1 MKLIEKLERFPLP
14 ISGMKV
20 LFILLGILLL
30 FSFIFFAE
38 PFTGSQNSFTS
49 GKYQVTVNV
58 VSNKL
63 QKGKNR
69 LILMVNDKNDFPID
83 AKIRGRVYDKEM
95 ESTAFVDIKVQEK
108 GVYESIVDIPE
119 KGEWVLAVDMD
130 SESHGHGDLVFSL
143 ETGNKTVQLIS
154 ATSEGID
161 YYTCSMHPSVKS
173 TVDGTCPICS
183 MDLIPVMKSG
193 KENAGIVTVDGEKRQ
208 RIGVTVEAVKKGTF
222 IKTIKAAGKIG
233 YDESQLTDITLRYDA
248 WVETLDVHDV
258 GQFVNKDDSLFN
270 IYSPE
275 LISAQQEYLAASR
288 GRGDYKTA
296 AAERLN
302 LWGVSN
308 SQLKAIQ
315 KRRRI
320 FLKLPVLSPVSG
332 VVVNKNIIQG
342 TMVKSGT
349 PLLRIADLSKVWLE
363 ASIYQS
369 DFLWVKEGVN
379 VEITV
384 DDLPNHQ
391 WKSVIKQMDPFVDP
405 QTYTAGVRLEVDNKD
420 GLLRP
425 DMYAN
430 ADIKVN
436 MGERMLI
443 PESAV
448 IFSGKKRIVF
458 IDLGNGKLK
467 PISIKTGLQNDDFIE
482 VVSGLKIDDKVVSS
496 GQFLIAAESKLKSG
510 LQQW

>member
-1 MKLIEKLERFPLP
+1 MKLIEKLERFSLP
-14 ISGMKV
+14 ILGSYMF
-20 LFILLGILLL
+20 FILLGILL
-30 FSFIFFAE
+30 IVGFFFFVE
-38 PFTGSQNSFTS
+38 PFSDSQSFFTS
-49 GKYQVTVNV
+49 GKYQIKVNV
-58 VSNKL
+58 ESKKL

-69 LILMVNDKNDFPID
+69 LTLVVNDKNGLPVE
-83 AKIRGRVYDKEM
+83 AKVRGRFYDKDM
-95 ESTAFVDIKVQEK
+95 KNTVFVDIKSQEK
-108 GVYESIVDIPE
+108 GAYKSVVDIPE
-119 KGEWVLAVDMD
+119 NGKWILAVDMD

-143 ETGNKTVQLIS
+143 ETGDKTVQLIS

-183 MDLIPVMKSG
+183 MDLIPVMKTG
-193 KENAGIVTVDGEKRQ
+193 KENAGTVVVDGEKRQ
-208 RIGVTVEAVKKGTF
+208 RIGVTVETVKKGMF

-248 WVETLDVHDV
+248 WVETLDVRDV

-296 AAERLN
+296 AAERLK
-302 LWGVSN
+302 LWGVSDT
-308 SQLKAIQ
+308 QLKVIQ

-320 FLKLPVLSPVSG
+320 FFKLPVLSPVAG
-332 VVVNKNIIQG
+332 VVVSKNIIQG

-369 DFLWVKEGVN
+369 DLLWVKEGVN

-384 DDLPNHQ
+384 DDLPNYQ
-391 WKSVIKQMDPFVDP
+391 WKSVIKQIDPFVDP
-405 QTYTAGVRLEVDNKD
+405 QTYTAGVRLEIDNKE

-425 DMYAN
+425 EMYAN

-467 PISIKTGLQNDDFIE
+467 PISIKTGLQNENFIE

-496 GQFLIAAESKLKSG
+496 GHFLIAAESKLKSG